1 MFLSIFFYF
10 ENKKH
15 ITLFSIALLSTS
27 WFGLA
32 PINFNI
38 GSIQLQYGDLALVII
53 FSLIPFIKKSTTKDL
68 SNIKIALGVFL
79 IFFTISI
86 LYDHFNRGTTFMQ
99 IFRTTRKNGYFAF
112 LFIINNFSYKDY
124 KKFLNWITI
133 ATIYHSI
140 YYVGQYLVPISK
152 PSFDGNIIRYRN
164 SPPYL
169 IECYIYLL
177 FLFHNSKKHKLY
189 ILLLLITTFLT
200 QSRGLIISAGIIILA
215 FLYYNKII
223 RIKNIIIILPIIF
236 IIINLIGYVSPVIQ
250 DRFNEM
256 FIQFGSIKEM
266 DFDNLESFYHQGSF
280 IFRIGLTFERF
291 IYILSEK
298 SFIILG
304 AGYIPDIDLT
314 TPIFTLGTN
323 SPSLSVGYEQLNT
336 VDILFPNLIS
346 RYGIVGSSIFSVYI
360 IQLFKFSSRGNS
372 LPYHVLNTLL
382 ISMLSISFINET
394 FYNGQYYFF
403 IFILIGLIVK
413 TNLIKRNPQ

>member
-1 MFLSIFFYF
+1 MLY
-10 ENKKH
+10 EV
-15 ITLFSIALLSTS
+15 IT
-27 WFGLA
+27 
-32 PINFNI
+32 
-38 GSIQLQYGDLALVII
+38 
-53 FSLIPFIKKSTTKDL
+53 
-68 SNIKIALGVFL
+68 
-79 IFFTISI
+79 
-86 LYDHFNRGTTFMQ
+86 
-99 IFRTTRKNGYFAF
+99 
-112 LFIINNFSYKDY
+112 
-124 KKFLNWITI
+124 
-133 ATIYHSI
+133 
-140 YYVGQYLVPISK
+140 
-152 PSFDGNIIRYRN
+152 
-164 SPPYL
+164 
-169 IECYIYLL
+169 
-177 FLFHNSKKHKLY
+177 
-189 ILLLLITTFLT
+189 
-200 QSRGLIISAGIIILA
+200 
-215 FLYYNKII
+215 
-223 RIKNIIIILPIIF
+223 
-236 IIINLIGYVSPVIQ
+236 YVSPVIQ